1 MNSNCLCHFASHFSS
16 LWTSKKKYQT
26 PKQISCPTIIMQVP
40 PRWIDIWAGDS
51 CFSCFSFHNYPLLNI
66 ISNGTRPCR
75 RLFRILFFCI
85 SRIYYLAI
93 NCFGHRRSMMLQLFW
108 FFLAT
113 FRRHNIF
120 LYHWLTQFLWLIY
133 LVTQLHIIYYFHN
146 IFYDGSHA
154 REFCTVFFNGLLNK
168 LATAAVLQSNGKRIQ
183 MRSQPLMAGHL

>member
-1 MNSNCLCHFASHFSS
+1 
-16 LWTSKKKYQT
+16 
-26 PKQISCPTIIMQVP
+26 MQVP
-40 PRWIDIWAGDS
+40 PRWIDIWAGDL

-108 FFLAT
+108 IFRTHSADTSKYFSIPLADPIPLANLPGHST
-113 FRRHNIF
+113 TYYI
-120 LYHWLTQFLWLIY
+120 LLPQYILWWFTRQRI
-133 LVTQLHIIYYFHN
+133 LH
-146 IFYDGSHA
+146 
-154 REFCTVFFNGLLNK
+154 CFFNGLLNK

-183 MRSQPLMAGHL
+183 MRSQPLMAGHFRSEWCGKMFWVRLWGN